1 MESPIYSYS
10 LCVSLTL
17 MLFFA
22 FRFIFGTLPEVK
34 NVDIY
39 KQSRSVMGLAMIALS
54 ANYAVHLFVSPRNI
68 NPDYAI
74 FMNLS
79 TYFIASWLFSCALM
93 HLMVRGYLTHKR
105 FYRHILFWIVYSVA
119 FFGIYELQPNG
130 ELRKISL
137 VLMSL
142 VFMTYSGVLAYRL
155 FVALHRLRR
164 MLDSYHSDNV
174 YAYVRWMSV
183 FTYWA
188 IIFGVGQGV
197 FTFIPTDYVYLWIIS
212 AIPFYIYTYVSYK
225 NYIMFY
231 EKVDKVNEEAVN
243 EQSEE
248 STMLSP
254 TQDTVISERL
264 EKWIADKGFT
274 QNGLTIVDLAKTICT
289 NRTYVSSYI
298 NNHYKMSF
306 REWINELRLGYA
318 KRLLI
323 ENPDMTISDVAQ
335 AAGYMS
341 LSYFT
346 KTFNLSEGITPGKW
360 RKSQVASSLL

>member
-1 MESPIYSYS
+1 MESQIYGYS

-22 FRFIFGTLPEVK
+22 FRFIFGTLPDMK

-54 ANYAVHLFVSPRNI
+54 VNYAVHLFISPRSIDSN
-68 NPDYAI
+68 YAI

-79 TYFIASWLFSCALM
+79 TYFLASWLFSCALM
-93 HLMVRGYLTHKR
+93 HLMVRGYLTYKR
-105 FYRHILFWIVYSVA
+105 FFRHILFWVVYSVA
-119 FFGIYELQPNG
+119 FFIIYKLQSN
-130 ELRKISL
+130 ESLQKLSL
-137 VLMSL
+137 VFMSL
-142 VFMTYSGVLAYRL
+142 VFMVYSGMLASRL
-155 FVALHRLRR
+155 FMALRR
-164 MLDSYHSDNV
+164 LKKMLDSYHSDNV

-225 NYIMFY
+225 NYILFY
-231 EKVDKVNEEAVN
+231 EKVDKASEEAVN
-243 EQSEE
+243 EQQEGIA
-248 STMLSP
+248 MLSP
-254 TQDTVISERL
+254 SQDTLIGERL
-264 EKWIADKGFT
+264 EKWIAENGFT
-274 QNGLTIVDLAKTICT
+274 KNGLTIIDLAKTVCT

-318 KRLLI
+318 KRLLV
-323 ENPDMTISDVAQ
+323 ENQDMTISDVAQ

-360 RKSQVASSLL
+360 RKLQAASSS